1 MKLGSWKLVGISV
14 LLLSAIALPARADTI
29 STFGFSNTPLVGS
42 PGTTVSGSFT
52 YNSATNTISGASISF
67 NGSPVF
73 ANLTINLGSQTGD
86 KNTFLFTFTTTV
98 FNPNTGKTDAVS
110 FTVLLNPFNHS
121 ILAVG
126 GKIYDP
132 TGQGG
137 GFYTNKLNVPEG
149 GSEFGYMLPSAMAM
163 FGGILL
169 AGKRRLPLRT

>member
-1 MKLGSWKLVGISV
+1 MLGISV

-29 STFGFSNTPLVGS
+29 NTFSFSNTPLVGS
-42 PGTTVSGSFT
+42 PGTVVSGSFT
-52 YNSATNTISGASISF
+52 YNSGTNTISGASISF
-67 NGSPVF
+67 NGTPVF

-98 FNPNTGKTDAVS
+98 FNPNTGNKDTVS
-110 FTVLLNPFNHS
+110 FSVLVNLFNHT

-137 GFYTNKLNVPEG
+137 GFYTNRLNVPEG

-169 AGKRRLPLRT
+169 VGKRCSPLRR